1 MQIIH
6 RIVLSYVEETMKE
19 NESKKDESSGGFLQK
34 LLKVNKEIAVIMSV
48 DSLIAG
54 IDTVN
59 KFKFNLTVKLM

>member
-1 MQIIH
+1 
-6 RIVLSYVEETMKE
+6 MKE

-48 DSLIAG
+48 DSIIAG

-59 KFKFNLTVKLM
+59 NFKFNLTVKLM